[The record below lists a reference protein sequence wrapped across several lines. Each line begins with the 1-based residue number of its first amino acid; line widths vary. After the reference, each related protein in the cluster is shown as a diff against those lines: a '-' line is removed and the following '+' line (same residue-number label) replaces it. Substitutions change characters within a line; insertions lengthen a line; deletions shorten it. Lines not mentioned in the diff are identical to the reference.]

1 MGANEVT
8 CEDKEMAGPSE
19 VVTGAEHCSSS
30 SRSSSSK
37 EMVYSVGHRRASAT
51 LLITYMSSAGQQ
63 RGLSS
68 CSLPG
73 TWRCARECC

>member
-8 CEDKEMAGPSE
+8 CKDKEMAGPSE
-19 VVTGAEHCSSS
+19 AVTGAEHCSSS

-51 LLITYMSSAGQQ
+51 SLITYMSSAAYRPARCPA
-63 RGLSS
+63 RGD
-68 CSLPG
+68 
-73 TWRCARECC
+73 ARVNVVR